1 MIESGLIPIKKPRL
15 AGAFLLDRLG
25 DQMGKLQTSR
35 KSNTIKILRL

>member
-1 MIESGLIPIKKPRL
+1 MESGLIPQKKPRR
-15 AGAFLLDRLG
+15 AGAFFVDRRG